1 MSVIVAYKYAGNP
14 QDAKVNSD
22 GVVDWAR
29 VKKSVSEYDPV
40 AVELAKE
47 LAAED
52 GGEVVGISVGG
63 ADLASSLAKKNAL
76 SKGLDRALVVAD
88 DVTGEWSNTRTA
100 LALAELVKKVA
111 DAKVVFTGDASV
123 DEGAGVMGP
132 LLAGAL
138 GWPCLLEVLSVEVV
152 GDGLKI
158 RQRTESGTR
167 TVETAGPIVLGVA
180 TDAVEVKAASMKEIL
195 AAGKKPLD
203 TVALTDVAVA
213 DVERNVRLA
222 RQPEMSARKK
232 TIFEGEGA
240 PAQLIDALKADGIL

>member
-40 AVELAKE
+40 AVELAKK

-88 DVTGEWSNTRTA
+88 DATGGWSNTRTA

-111 DAKVVFTGDASV
+111 DVKVVFTGDASV
-123 DEGAGVMGP
+123 DGEPASWGRSWQAPWAGRVCSRCSRLRLRGRAKDP
-132 LLAGAL
+132 SAHRIRDPHG
-138 GWPCLLEVLSVEVV
+138 
-152 GDGLKI
+152 GD
-158 RQRTESGTR
+158 RRAHR
-167 TVETAGPIVLGVA
+167 AGVA
-180 TDAVEVKAASMKEIL
+180 TDAVESR
-195 AAGKKPLD
+195 PP
-203 TVALTDVAVA
+203 
-213 DVERNVRLA
+213 R
-222 RQPEMSARKK
+222 
-232 TIFEGEGA
+232 
-240 PAQLIDALKADGIL
+240 